1 MCNATYIYIVSGK
14 EFRALF
20 ISTVINMDAVPDI
33 KESHLGFI
41 TDENMLNTAMTRVK
55 SHIAVIGNPQTL
67 CTLGKCQKVWIKY
80 LNLCGCYDY
89 GDEMETGSMVTF
101 FFYFLCA
108 VCFYLFFCSNA
119 LFCGLNGAVHS

>member
-1 MCNATYIYIVSGK
+1 MLHTYIVSGK

-80 LNLCGCYDY
+80 LKLSGCY
-89 GDEMETGSMVTF
+89 GDEMETGSMVCSSIYF
-101 FFYFLCA
+101 FT
-108 VCFYLFFCSNA
+108 CS
-119 LFCGLNGAVHS
+119 LLSFILLQ